1 MPQANEKIMT
11 RFGKK
16 MQFKFGAMVM
26 LWLSAVIG
34 LPQES
39 QVSSTEYG
47 YPNIQGYWTNPFQ
60 TPLERPTNLGNKR
73 NNTAIEAQA

>member
-16 MQFKFGAMVM
+16 MQFKLGAMVM

-34 LPQES
+34 LTQES

-60 TPLERPTNLGNKR
+60 TPLELSL
-73 NNTAIEAQA
+73 IHI